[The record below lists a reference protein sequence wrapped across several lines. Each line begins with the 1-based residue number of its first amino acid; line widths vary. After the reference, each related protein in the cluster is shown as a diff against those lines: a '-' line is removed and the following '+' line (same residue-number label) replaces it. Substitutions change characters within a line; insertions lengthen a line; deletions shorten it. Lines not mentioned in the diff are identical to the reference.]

1 MSGSVPLDDRGLLLG
16 DGLFETVLVKAGQP
30 VLWDAH
36 VQRLARGC
44 AALDLPTPD
53 PSALAL
59 AASQAVTTAAV
70 GQGRAAL
77 RLTWTAPRLLA
88 TVADAPRVQG
98 PATLA
103 LVEIRRN
110 PSSPTARHKTL
121 AYLDN
126 VMARRQARA
135 SGADEAVLLNP
146 QGEIAGCA
154 AANLFWIAQDRLHTP
169 ALDCGALEGIMRA
182 QVIAAARAMGLA
194 VVEAHA
200 TLTALEGAAAAFL
213 TNSLI
218 GVRPVSRIDGV
229 RFGENAQI
237 EALAKAVAEFA
248 D

>member
-1 MSGSVPLDDRGLLLG
+1 MCIRDR
-16 DGLFETVLVKAGQP
+16 VKAGQP

-77 RLTWTAPRLLA
+77 RLTWTAGSGGRGLERPAQPAPRLLA

-110 PSSPTARHKTL
+110 PSSPKARHKTL

-169 ALDCGALEGIMRA
+169 ALDCGALEGIMRC
-182 QVIAAARAMGLA
+182 LLY
-194 VVEAHA
+194 
-200 TLTALEGAAAAFL
+200 T
-213 TNSLI
+213 
-218 GVRPVSRIDGV
+218 SRCV
-229 RFGENAQI
+229 
-237 EALAKAVAEFA
+237 
-248 D
+248 